1 MRHLNPSSA
10 DFFETKYKSAPNAD
24 PWQFATADYEHRRYD
39 AVMRALQGKRYSHG
53 LEPGCSVGVLTER
66 LATVC
71 DVLDA
76 FDFSP
81 TAAAIASARCARFS
95 GVTVRCAELT
105 SQEAWHSFDLV
116 VLCEIGYYFTA
127 TAWEELVERMT
138 AELHPGAMVLVSHWL
153 GCSNDHVQS
162 GDAVHSA
169 FRHSLLQQTLSERHE
184 GFLLE
189 RWTKT
194 A

>member
-1 MRHLNPSSA
+1 MRQPHPSSA
-10 DFFETKYKSAPNAD
+10 EFFETKYGSAPDGD
-24 PWQFATADYEHRRYD
+24 PWQFATADYEQRRYD
-39 AVMRALQGKRYSHG
+39 TVMRVLQGKRYSHG

-71 DVLDA
+71 DALDA

-81 TAAAIASARCARFS
+81 TATAIASARCAS
-95 GVTVRCAELT
+95 LPGVTVRCAGLT
-105 SQEAWHSFDLV
+105 NQEAWHTFDLV

-127 TAWEELVERMT
+127 TAWEELVKRMT
-138 AELHPGAMVLVSHWL
+138 AEL
-153 GCSNDHVQS
+153 QS

-169 FRHSLLQQTLSERHE
+169 FRHPLLQQTLSERHE

-189 RWTKT
+189 RWTKS